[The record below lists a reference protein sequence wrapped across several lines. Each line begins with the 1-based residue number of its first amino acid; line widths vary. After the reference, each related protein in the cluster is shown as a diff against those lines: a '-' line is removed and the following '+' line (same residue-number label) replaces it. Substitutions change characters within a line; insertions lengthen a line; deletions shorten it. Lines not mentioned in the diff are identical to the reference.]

1 MINIIIS
8 QRMKMLRKSLNLTQK
23 QFAHYVPGK
32 VDYTYIGKIER
43 GKQYPSIKML
53 EKVALSYG
61 VPVSYFFYTTDRT
74 AGNMQIWILF
84 RDAVRTWRL
93 RTQDLL
99 IRSIQDLDE
108 NIKGIL
114 EDSIEDKNKT
124 D

>member
-74 AGNMQIWILF
+74 AGNVQIWILF